1 MLDITNINPMGLLA
15 TGGIVAAVVAGWA
28 QVKQAFSYIASFVIT
43 EDTLYSRRL
52 AREVFTILREDYNL
66 LPSTQRTYT
75 TKFME
80 VGRKNNYVELPFKW
94 HSGISIFYKWNE
106 IFIVRVQSYRLSL
119 HGIRGLTNVQK
130 LVVRAAQAVIDEA
143 ATNRGNDFR
152 VIDIMGSE
160 KIGNES
166 YKSLT
171 RGNSSSPGGIAVE
184 EDEAPEGISNI
195 YNPKL
200 DKPLLHSDNLQA
212 QETLSDHFE
221 GLFYE
226 AAVWKVVDDIK
237 AWYQMRPWYMERG
250 ISWRRGI
257 CLHGPGGT
265 GKSALITAVSK
276 HLGVRLYRFYLSTMS
291 DQEFVE
297 EWKSMITPC
306 VVAFEDFDTV
316 FNGRTP
322 LTEHKAL
329 TFDCILNEISGV
341 KTKDGVLLVVTTN
354 HLDHIDPAMGIVSE
368 HGDIST
374 RPGRIDV
381 TCYLGN
387 ISEEN
392 KVYMANRILRGHP
405 ELIAAALEHTAPMTP
420 IQFQELCTQKAYSLL
435 TSILKKES

>member
-1 MLDITNINPMGLLA
+1 MDISSINPLGLLA
-15 TGGIVAAVVAGWA
+15 TGGIVAVVVAGWNH
-28 QVKQAFSYIASFVIT
+28 VKHTMSYITSFVLT
-43 EDTLYSRRL
+43 KDTLYSKRL
-52 AREVFTILREDYNL
+52 AREVFTILRQEYKL
-66 LPSTQRTYT
+66 LPSTQRTFT

-80 VGRKNNYVELPFKW
+80 VDRKNNYVELPFRW
-94 HSGISIFYKWNE
+94 NSGVSVFYKWNE
-106 IFIVRVQSYRLSL
+106 VYVVTPTNYRLEI
-119 HGIRGLTNVQK
+119 HGVRGVTKVQN
-130 LVVRAAQAVIDEA
+130 LVERAAAIVMED
-143 ATNRGNDFR
+143 ATKSTNDFR

-166 YKSLT
+166 YRSMT
-171 RGNSSSPGGIAVE
+171 RSSSSPSSGG
-184 EDEAPEGISNI
+184 DRNEALDDGPDGVDVI
-195 YNPKL
+195 YNPIL
-200 DKPLLHSDNLQA
+200 DKPLIHSTRLQA
-212 QETLSDHFE
+212 KDSLSDHFD

-226 AAVWKVVDDIK
+226 ANVWKVVDDIN

-276 HLGVRLYRFYLSTMS
+276 HLGVRLYRFYLSTLS

-392 KVYMANRILRGHP
+392 KVCMANRILRGHP
-405 ELIAAALEHTAPMTP
+405 ELIASALEHTSPMTP

-435 TSILKKES
+435 TSIIKEES